1 MNHPRLAPTVRVLDR
16 GPGCLHIGHSPS
28 HGIVIDGLDPTEI
41 HYLRALETDSNTTLT
56 QRDIPTRAPQLN
68 QLLTDANL
76 THSTNTTPLNICVTG
91 HNDLATGLRT
101 TLHNNGHHLISEPH
115 PERPHPHIDL
125 AILTDIGGVPYIDAH
140 HWNKANIPH
149 LPVTLDGCTITIG
162 PWITPEG
169 PCLHCID
176 LTRSDEDP
184 AWPHLLAQTSGR
196 HTWDTTDHCGN
207 QTARTALAIW
217 LTTTAIQRLA
227 TDPTT
232 LTRENHTSLTWNLLD
247 ASASHTTWNIHPH
260 CPTHTP

>member
-1 MNHPRLAPTVRVLDR
+1 
-16 GPGCLHIGHSPS
+16 
-28 HGIVIDGLDPTEI
+28 
-41 HYLRALETDSNTTLT
+41 
-56 QRDIPTRAPQLN
+56 
-68 QLLTDANL
+68 
-76 THSTNTTPLNICVTG
+76 
-91 HNDLATGLRT
+91 
-101 TLHNNGHHLISEPH
+101 
-115 PERPHPHIDL
+115 
-125 AILTDIGGVPYIDAH
+125 DIGGVPYIDAH

-217 LTTTAIQRLA
+217 LTTTTIQRLA